1 MLKLILSLIN
11 NSFAQEGEKKLEDED
26 SKYVQANAEFLLIE
40 AQKYFLL
47 EDYKKTLAFLEQSI
61 EVDGENHAAF
71 FKMAETQLIQEDYH
85 LAQKA
90 IDQAITFRKDNKYYY
105 VLAAEIMKAK
115 NDFVQATSYY
125 QLMIENAADFSV
137 YANEIAKTY
146 LEIGE
151 PINAV
156 SIYNL
161 IETNNELTIE
171 QKVGKAK
178 ALAAAK
184 DLVTLEGF
192 LLEQIQSGISD
203 VRLISEYIF
212 TLVNQNKISEALA
225 YFETITSP
233 TEELI
238 MIKYDLLAR
247 LNLNEQ
253 REDLIMQSVSNVDL
267 SIYAKTQMLG
277 RYIVENRSFQELQ
290 FADSLQ
296 NLINS
301 DYPEDA
307 IAIQSSALLYTL
319 MSQKA
324 RREEIFQPKIY

>member
-1 MLKLILSLIN
+1 M
-11 NSFAQEGEKKLEDED
+11 
-26 SKYVQANAEFLLIE
+26 
-40 AQKYFLL
+40 L

-90 IDQAITFRKDNKYYY
+90 IDRAITFRKDNKYYY

-137 YANEIAKTY
+137 YANEIANTY

-178 ALAAAK
+178 ALAACQRPSY
-184 DLVTLEGF
+184 TRR
-192 LLEQIQSGISD
+192 ISFGTD
-203 VRLISEYIF
+203 
-212 TLVNQNKISEALA
+212 
-225 YFETITSP
+225 
-233 TEELI
+233 
-238 MIKYDLLAR
+238 
-247 LNLNEQ
+247 
-253 REDLIMQSVSNVDL
+253 
-267 SIYAKTQMLG
+267 SI
-277 RYIVENRSFQELQ
+277 RHI
-290 FADSLQ
+290 
-296 NLINS
+296 
-301 DYPEDA
+301 
-307 IAIQSSALLYTL
+307 
-319 MSQKA
+319 
-324 RREEIFQPKIY
+324 

>member
-1 MLKLILSLIN
+1 M
-11 NSFAQEGEKKLEDED
+11 
-26 SKYVQANAEFLLIE
+26 
-40 AQKYFLL
+40 
-47 EDYKKTLAFLEQSI
+47 
-61 EVDGENHAAF
+61 
-71 FKMAETQLIQEDYH
+71 
-85 LAQKA
+85 
-90 IDQAITFRKDNKYYY
+90 
-105 VLAAEIMKAK
+105 
-115 NDFVQATSYY
+115 
-125 QLMIENAADFSV
+125 
-137 YANEIAKTY
+137 
-146 LEIGE
+146 
-151 PINAV
+151 
-156 SIYNL
+156 
-161 IETNNELTIE
+161 
-171 QKVGKAK
+171 
-178 ALAAAK
+178 
-184 DLVTLEGF
+184 
-192 LLEQIQSGISD
+192 EQIQSGISD

-324 RREEIFQPKIY
+324 PEEEKRYFNQRSIESYRTLVQLSPNDFQAWIKILEFEKTEGLYEALEKDAEETLDLFPNQAILYTYYAAAFAGQEDFGEANSLLKQALRMSFGNESLKSLIFNEQAQVAILENKEGKAIQLFEQAINFSAVQPATILNYAPYI